1 MNPEELFE
9 TTMDREKRILK
20 RVTIEDGEEADA
32 VFDKLM
38 GSEVAPRKNFIQT
51 NAKLAEIDF

>member
-1 MNPEELFE
+1 
-9 TTMDREKRILK
+9 MDPEKRVLK
-20 RVTIEDGEEADA
+20 RVEIRDGEEADR

-51 NAKLAEIDF
+51 NAKLADVSV

>member
-9 TTMDREKRILK
+9 TTMDPERRILK
-20 RVTIEDGEEADA
+20 RVTIDDGEEADA

-38 GSEVAPRKNFIQT
+38 GSEVAPRKNFIQN
-51 NAKLAEIDF
+51 NAKMANIDV